1 MFVPTGWYQ
10 PPVSNLVL
18 NPDVKAIVPA
28 VAEWFQRS
36 AGFPSDIDAL
46 TYLLFTSQVL
56 PVTDGKQGDVLQL
69 PWVPG
74 GRWGD
79 IPALGPVKH
88 YNVMVVNKMPGVE
101 EAHRKAN
108 FIGNS
113 GKFLREVC
121 DELGLNTHDWYVT
134 NVVRFQ
140 PPDGGKSLKQE
151 HIKECQWLL
160 RHEIELV
167 RPQFLLLLG
176 ADAVK
181 AVCGRAASL
190 TKMRSNY
197 FAFDNATQ
205 IGEMPKLLSEAD
217 VLSTQMY
224 GIKVMATIHPVAV
237 LKENGFKEGFVRDM
251 HLFGNWLSNR
261 PLEGVDFSKCDYRYC
276 YRAEDI
282 AKSVDEVINGGYTDV
297 ALDCEWVGADHRS
310 GFLRSVQFS
319 WKDHTAAVAVMSD
332 SNGYFDAADQMGK
345 IRELERLFN
354 YPKLKLIGHNM
365 RADAKWLEY
374 RGLHVMNKFHFDSML
389 ADHMLNENA
398 EHGLDACAVR
408 YTDMGRYDTKLVQF
422 LEQNKMTQR
431 HLNINGFKG
440 IPDDILLP
448 YGACDADATFRVAQV
463 LKQRLNDEPAL
474 KYCFEQIVMPTNF
487 PIHEIE
493 MTGFLIDTDRM
504 IPLTELFNEKKK
516 DLLAAVHRKL
526 GNDAL
531 NPRSPQQMRKL
542 LFGPPD
548 EGGFGLEPYKTTGK
562 PSRMWADLK
571 DYEKRRHTP
580 STDAETLGAL
590 ADANPV
596 VSMLHDFK
604 VIDQIT
610 KSFLQEGDE
619 DEESGRVE
627 YSGGL
632 MADIDDD
639 GRIRTTISQMS
650 ETGRWKSS
658 KPNCFHPD
666 VEFLTRRGW
675 VPGYTLEDRDEVAQ
689 YDRATGFISFAV
701 PEVVHR
707 QEWNGEL
714 IHVFTDKQ
722 IDLLMTPDHN
732 CLLKDRENNWKVVK
746 AADYPEDHLQIS
758 AGRYVGGQVHL
769 SQAEVTLIAAL
780 QADGSVTQWGSYD
793 FSFQKQRKI
802 DRFKAALD
810 AKGISYKQYD
820 RKSGGKRFYI
830 FREDVPDWWRDR
842 KYFGPW
848 LLSFD
853 RETLDLM
860 ADEVWFWD
868 GCWGKKS
875 MFASALHTNADWVQI
890 LTTLSGRRAK
900 VRQYVSSGG
909 SLSWQVD
916 ATYKDHSMTTNRTVE
931 RVPYVGRVYC
941 VTMPLGTCVV
951 RYHGRVHVTCQC
963 QNLPKKQDK
972 EISRIVGDDVDTI
985 RSCFIASPGCVLV
998 EADYKSAEI
1007 FTLGY
1012 LANCDKLLKDAMGD
1026 LHARGAVAR
1035 FGAEKWEGYDQY
1047 LPPPAWWLKKY
1058 KSLRV
1063 CAKTVTFGIPYQRGA
1078 AAIAR
1083 QIMKDTQG
1091 TVNCDVDR
1099 AKAMIAGFYADYP
1112 EIREYVLMCQN
1123 AVKDPGWLFNPFH
1136 RRRRFIAH
1144 DSEAALAAHQREAVN
1159 FPIQSTVAD
1168 NMNVAA
1174 QNFYWWRE
1182 LNPRLA
1188 MYKILLAIHDA
1199 GMFEVPVEYLDLFT
1213 QQVIPQCMRDGAVVP
1228 SWVPIQGR
1236 KPTKPFSL
1244 DVDIAV
1250 TLRWG
1255 EEATAEELKARGVSD
1270 AMIEMYAA

>member
-1 MFVPTGWYQ
+1 MFVPTGWYK
-10 PPVSNLVL
+10 PPISNLVL
-18 NPDVKAIVPA
+18 NKDIKAIVPA
-28 VAEWFQRS
+28 VAEWFQRT

-46 TYLLFTSQVL
+46 TYLLFTAQVL
-56 PVTDGKQGDVLQL
+56 PVTDGKQGDVIQL

-79 IPALGPVKH
+79 IPAMGPLKQH
-88 YNVMVVNKMPGVE
+88 NVMIVSKMPGVE

-134 NVVRFQ
+134 NVIRFQ

-181 AVCGRAASL
+181 AVCGRDASL

-205 IGEMPKLLSEAD
+205 IGTMPKMLAEAD

-251 HLFGNWLSNR
+251 HLFGNWLANR
-261 PLEGVDFSKCDYRYC
+261 PLEGVDFSQCDYRYC

-282 AKSVDEVINGGYTDV
+282 AKSVDEVINGGYADV
-297 ALDCEWVGADHRS
+297 ALDCEWVGPDHRS

-319 WKDHTAAVAVMSD
+319 WKEKTAAVAVMSD
-332 SNGYFDAADQMGK
+332 SNGYFDAADFMGK
-345 IRELERLFN
+345 SRELERLFD
-354 YPKLKLIGHNM
+354 YPKLRLIGHNL

-374 RGLHVMNKFHFDSML
+374 RGLRVMNKFHFDSML

-408 YTDMGRYDTKLVQF
+408 YTNMGRYDTQLTRF

-431 HLNINGFKG
+431 HLTAHGFKG

-448 YGACDADATFRVAQV
+448 YAACDADATFRVAQV

-474 KYCFEQIVMPTNF
+474 KYCFENIVMPTNF

-504 IPLTELFNEKKK
+504 VVLTELFNEKKK
-516 DLLAAVHRKL
+516 DLLAAVRRKL
-526 GNDAL
+526 GNDAF
-531 NPRSPQQMRKL
+531 NPRSVQQMRKL

-548 EGGFGLEPYKTTGK
+548 ESGLGLEPYKTTGK
-562 PSRMWADLK
+562 PARMWEELK
-571 DYEKRRHTP
+571 DYERRRHTP

-590 ADANPV
+590 ADAHPV
-596 VSMLHDFK
+596 VGMLHDFK

-610 KSFLQEGDE
+610 KAFLQEGDT
-619 DEESGRVE
+619 DEETE
-627 YSGGL
+627 KTTYSDGL

-658 KPNCFHPD
+658 KPN
-666 VEFLTRRGW
+666 
-675 VPGYTLEDRDEVAQ
+675 
-689 YDRATGFISFAV
+689 
-701 PEVVHR
+701 
-707 QEWNGEL
+707 
-714 IHVFTDKQ
+714 
-722 IDLLMTPDHN
+722 
-732 CLLKDRENNWKVVK
+732 
-746 AADYPEDHLQIS
+746 LQ
-758 AGRYVGGQVHL
+758 Q
-769 SQAEVTLIAAL
+769 
-780 QADGSVTQWGSYD
+780 
-793 FSFQKQRKI
+793 
-802 DRFKAALD
+802 
-810 AKGISYKQYD
+810 
-820 RKSGGKRFYI
+820 
-830 FREDVPDWWRDR
+830 
-842 KYFGPW
+842 
-848 LLSFD
+848 
-853 RETLDLM
+853 
-860 ADEVWFWD
+860 
-868 GCWGKKS
+868 
-875 MFASALHTNADWVQI
+875 
-890 LTTLSGRRAK
+890 
-900 VRQYVSSGG
+900 
-909 SLSWQVD
+909 
-916 ATYKDHSMTTNRTVE
+916 
-931 RVPYVGRVYC
+931 
-941 VTMPLGTCVV
+941 
-951 RYHGRVHVTCQC
+951 
-963 QNLPKKQDK
+963 LPKKQDK
-972 EISRIVGDDVDTI
+972 EISRVVGEDIDTI
-985 RSCFIASPGCVLV
+985 RSCFIAYPGCVLV
-998 EADYKSAEI
+998 ESDYKSAEI

-1012 LANCDKLLKDAMGD
+1012 LANCDKLIRDAASD
-1026 LHARGAVAR
+1026 LHARGAVSR
-1035 FGAEKWEGYDQY
+1035 FGAEKWDGYDEIK
-1047 LPPPAWWLKKY
+1047 PPPDWWLKKY
-1058 KSLRV
+1058 KALRT
-1063 CAKTVTFGIPYQRGA
+1063 ASKTVTFGIPYQRGA

-1083 QIMKDTQG
+1083 QIMKETKGAVD
-1091 TVNCDVDR
+1091 CDVDR

-1112 EIREYVLMCQN
+1112 EIREYVMLCQS

-1188 MYKILLAIHDA
+1188 TYKILLAIHDA
-1199 GMFEVPVEYLDLFT
+1199 GMFEVPVEHLDIFT
-1213 QQVIPQCMRDGAVVP
+1213 QQVIPQCMREGAIVP
-1228 SWVPIQGR
+1228 SWIPVQGR

-1270 AMIEMYAA
+1270 AMIKKYAAKG